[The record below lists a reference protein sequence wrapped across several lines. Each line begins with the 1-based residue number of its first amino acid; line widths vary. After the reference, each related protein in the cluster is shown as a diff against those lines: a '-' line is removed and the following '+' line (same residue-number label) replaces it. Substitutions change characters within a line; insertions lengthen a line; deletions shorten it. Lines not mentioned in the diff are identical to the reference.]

1 MGQVALFLAVAAGV
15 GAAAA
20 IGAWVG
26 LWAATRIASAL
37 VEDVRRG
44 A

>member
-1 MGQVALFLAVAAGV
+1 MAQMGLLLAVAAGV

-20 IGAWVG
+20 VGAWAG

-37 VEDVRRG
+37 VDVRRG